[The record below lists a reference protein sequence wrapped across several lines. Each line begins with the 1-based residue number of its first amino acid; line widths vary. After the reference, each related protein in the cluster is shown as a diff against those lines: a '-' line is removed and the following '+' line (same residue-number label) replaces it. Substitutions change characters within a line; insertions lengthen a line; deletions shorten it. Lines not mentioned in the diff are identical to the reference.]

1 MSSFKYP
8 VLGGSG
14 TGGSAYWA
22 DAVANVASLPAS
34 GAVIGEVRLV
44 LDLNKFYEWNGASWV
59 LTGGSVY
66 WGDAVASVAALPAS
80 GVVSGEV
87 RLAIAENALY
97 RWSGSAWV
105 AIGVPIVL
113 TSQVSGI
120 LPVANG
126 GTNSSTALSNGRVIK
141 SLGGS
146 LVEAAAITASRAL
159 ESDASG
165 IPVASTVTNTE
176 LGYVSGVTSAIQ
188 TQISG
193 KEPTITTL
201 SVAKGGTNSGTAL
214 SNNRVIVS
222 NTGAIV
228 EAAAITASRALES
241 NASGIPIASTVTST
255 ELGYVSGVTS
265 AIQTQISGKEPTIT
279 TLSVAKGGTNSG
291 TALSNNR
298 VIISSAGAIV
308 ETTAITASRALASDA
323 SGIPVA
329 STVTSTELGYVSGV
343 TSAIQTQIT
352 GKASVQ
358 TVVSVSSNITLAN
371 YGIYLVDTTAARSLQ
386 LPSPVAGALI
396 TVKDKTGTSTA
407 NNITILRAGSEKIE
421 TVAASYLLRED
432 LGSWSFVTDGTDW
445 YIC

>member
-14 TGGSAYWA
+14 SGGSAYWA
-22 DAVANVASLPAS
+22 DAVASVASLPAS

-44 LDLNKFYEWNGASWV
+44 LASNKFYEWNGTSWV

-66 WGDAVASVAALPAS
+66 WGDAVASVASLPAS

-126 GTNSSTALSNGRVIK
+126 GTNSSTALSNGRLIK
-141 SLGGS
+141 SLGGA

-159 ESDASG
+159 ASDASG
-165 IPVASTVTNTE
+165 IPVA
-176 LGYVSGVTSAIQ
+176 A
-188 TQISG
+188 
-193 KEPTITTL
+193 
-201 SVAKGGTNSGTAL
+201 
-214 SNNRVIVS
+214 
-222 NTGAIV
+222 
-228 EAAAITASRALES
+228 
-241 NASGIPIASTVTST
+241 TVTST

-291 TALSNNR
+291 TALNNNR
-298 VIISSAGAIV
+298 NIISSGGAIV
-308 ETTAITASRALASDA
+308 EGAAITASRALASNA
-323 SGIPVA
+323 TGIPVA
-329 STVTSTELGYVSGV
+329 SATTDTELGFVSGVSSAIQTQINAKEPTITTLSVAKGGTNSGTALNNSRIIVSSGSAIVENAAITASRALASNASGIPEASATTAVELGFLSGV

-407 NNITILRAGSEKIE
+407 NNITIVRAASEKIE